1 MNLLLQNYP
10 EEGNRI
16 QFLLKRDGLI
26 KTMDF
31 VKQTMM
37 LYRRAV
43 VFQRDPCKSRSYR
56 INFIRSYLE
65 FKRFK
70 QLDTE
75 TRMLLTSDIQL

>member
-1 MNLLLQNYP
+1 MSCLSQNYP

-16 QFLLKRDGLI
+16 LFLLKRDGLI

-31 VKQTMM
+31 VSQTMM

-43 VFQRDPCKSRSYR
+43 VFKRDPCKSRSYR
-56 INFIRSYLE
+56 INFTRSYLE